1 MDYKKTTPDH
11 LRFEEFIESKSQLG
25 GDYGFEPSFLPGFLF
40 DFQRHLVDWSVR
52 RGRAAIFAE
61 CGLGKSPVQLT
72 WAQNIVEKTNM
83 PVLILTPLAVSAQ
96 TVREASKFN
105 IEAKQSRDGVINSK
119 IVVTNYHKLHYFS
132 PNDFAGVV
140 CDESGILKNYDG
152 AIKSQ
157 VTEFM
162 KKTKYRLL
170 CTATPA
176 PNDLIELGT
185 SSEALGE
192 LGFIDMLSR
201 FFKKAES
208 TTSRSDEFRAGVYR
222 FRGHA
227 EQNFWRWVCS
237 WSRAIRKPSDLG
249 FSDDKFKLPEL
260 TQTQHIVSSDT
271 PPDGFLFSTKANS
284 LQEQRAERRRTL
296 KQRCEKAA
304 SLICDTGKPAVAWCH
319 LNDEGNLLEKLIP
332 GAVEVDG
339 SDSDEFKEESF
350 EAFSAG
356 QIRVLVSKPTVAGF
370 GLNWQ
375 HCAHQTFFPS
385 HSFEQLYQSVRRS
398 WRFGQINPVHID
410 MVTSEGESTVLEN
423 LQRKSKAADEM
434 FENLVRLIN
443 NELRI
448 ISENKH
454 VKKQELPSWL

>member
-1 MDYKKTTPDH
+1 MDYKTTAPNR

-25 GDYGFEPSFLPGFLF
+25 GDYGFKPSFLPGFLF

-105 IEAKQSRDGVINSK
+105 IEAKQSRDGAINSK
-119 IVVTNYHKLHYFS
+119 IVVTNYHKLHHFN

-271 PPDGFLFSTKANS
+271 PPDGFLFFTKANS

-332 GAVEVDG
+332 GSVEVDG

-385 HSFEQLYQSVRRS
+385 HSFEQYYQAVRRS
-398 WRFGQINPVHID
+398 WRFGQRNPVHVD
-410 MVTSEGESTVLEN
+410 MVTSEGESVVLES
-423 LQRKSKAADEM
+423 LERKSKAADEM